1 MKRLA
6 ALRSQSFFFVPSC
19 LTIGSGMSGITAR
32 QSGWMIEA
40 PTHPRVTWRV
50 GNAIDGLQIAFCPLF
65 VKGEQGR
72 GFERKHGE
80 CRHQRIAQG
89 NLHLVDAIVRDG
101 GEVLAKQAEE
111 RIGTEMFAS
120 FWHHD
125 GHSNPQPDIIHVRNR
140 SHEGRIV
147 AFMFTKSQRGCR
159 RGYWDLSTSG
169 NCWSMSFTAQRGSS
183 CTSIVMACSA
193 RA

>member
-1 MKRLA
+1 
-6 ALRSQSFFFVPSC
+6 
-19 LTIGSGMSGITAR
+19 
-32 QSGWMIEA
+32 
-40 PTHPRVTWRV
+40 
-50 GNAIDGLQIAFCPLF
+50 AIDVLQIAVCPLF

-101 GEVLAKQAEE
+101 GEVLATQAEE
-111 RIGTEMFAS
+111 RIGTQMFAS

-147 AFMFTKSQRGCR
+147 AFLFTKSQRGCR

-169 NCWSMSFTAQRGSS
+169 NCWSSNGT
-183 CTSIVMACSA
+183 SA
-193 RA
+193 RCCRIPFARRPPAAGPVQTVCPWRAAALQAAPAGGGGACGAT